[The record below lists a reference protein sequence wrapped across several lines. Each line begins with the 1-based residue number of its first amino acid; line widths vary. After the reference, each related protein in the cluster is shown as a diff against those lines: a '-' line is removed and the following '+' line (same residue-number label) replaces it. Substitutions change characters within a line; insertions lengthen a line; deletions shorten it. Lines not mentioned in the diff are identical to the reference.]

1 MRRIRGA
8 RLAAWVLALVAAAPA
23 LGQEGVKAYRAM
35 GLSPKDVL
43 TGTVLKARVV
53 PGGGEQIVCLAT
65 FLTGKDDQANAVNVR
80 LGVFEVVGEGLVVA
94 YTRDFGAER
103 GGYIAGGDLIV
114 LDVDRDGIKEIIVS
128 YDDFEQP
135 LVQQRMSE
143 VILHDG
149 ESLATAWSGLI
160 EYDATKAARDVPQ
173 ERRDMFVREFDWAG
187 TLRTNGAT
195 LFVRRKVLAV
205 AGERLA
211 EPRLINETFPLR
223 GKPEHW

>member
-1 MRRIRGA
+1 MRTIARVATVGA
-8 RLAAWVLALVAAAPA
+8 LGALLAAASVPA
-23 LGQEGVKAYRAM
+23 QEGVKAYRAM
-35 GLSPKDVL
+35 GLSPQDVL
-43 TGTVLKARVV
+43 TGTVLKADVL
-53 PGGGEQIVCLAT
+53 PGAHEQVVCLVT
-65 FLTGKDDQANAVNVR
+65 YLTGKQDQAGAVNVR
-80 LGVFEVVGEGLVVA
+80 LGVFDASGDKLVPT

-114 LDVDRDGIKEIIVS
+114 LDVDRDGVQEIVVS

-135 LVQQRMSE
+135 LIEQRMAE

-149 ESLATAWSGLI
+149 KSLTTAWSGLL

-173 ERRDMFVREFDWAG
+173 ERRDMFVREFDWAA
-187 TLRTNGAT
+187 TLRTRGAT
-195 LFVRRKVLAV
+195 LFVRKKVLAV

-211 EPRLINETFPLR
+211 EPRVVEETFPLR